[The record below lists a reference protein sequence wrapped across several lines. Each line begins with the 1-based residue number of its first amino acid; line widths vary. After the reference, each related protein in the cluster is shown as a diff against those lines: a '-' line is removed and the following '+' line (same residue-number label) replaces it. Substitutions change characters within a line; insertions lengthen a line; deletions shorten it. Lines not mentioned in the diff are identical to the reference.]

1 MNILIAPD
9 SFKGSL
15 TALRAAEIITD
26 VILRMDPAARC
37 LSLPQA
43 DGGEGT
49 IDAVYRGHGG
59 RLHLHVVPD
68 PLGRPIQARWLQL
81 PDGSALVESAACIG
95 LPLLREDERNPDL
108 LRSDGLGVLLRHLH
122 ERGYT
127 NVYCALGGTAT
138 NDAGLGLAEGLGARI
153 RFQHGAARRTVRESL
168 RAVEEIDY
176 SDCEECS
183 TVALVDVRNP
193 LCGIDGATATYGPQ
207 KGIQKSDI
215 SSWDEAIAAFA
226 AVATRDVRKLDVSS
240 PGMGA
245 AGGLGFALACFT
257 AAELRSGAA
266 FVREH
271 SGFES
276 ALPHAD
282 LVITGEGRIDRQST
296 QGKVLSGIVEAAAGK
311 GVPVVAFAGSVEQ
324 GMEEGLRR
332 DGLTALFP
340 ITPEGMSLGDAIR
353 RVEPL
358 LEQAVRRAWPEIA
371 TPS

>member
-15 TALRAAEIITD
+15 SALRAAEIITD

-122 ERGYT
+122 ERGYM

-153 RFQHGAARRTVRESL
+153 RFRHGAARRTVRESL
-168 RAVEEIDY
+168 RAVEQIDHT
-176 SDCEECS
+176 DCEECN
-183 TVALVDVRNP
+183 TVALADVRNP
-193 LCGIDGATATYGPQ
+193 LCGSHGATATYGPQ
-207 KGIQKSDI
+207 KGIPEYEI
-215 SSWDEAIAAFA
+215 ASWDEAISHFASLAA
-226 AVATRDVRKLDVSS
+226 RDVHDVDVTA

-257 AAELRSGAA
+257 AAELRSGAG

-282 LVITGEGRIDRQST
+282 LVITGEGRIDTQSR
-296 QGKVLSGIVEAAAGK
+296 QGKVLSGIVEAADGK
-311 GVPVVAFAGSVEQ
+311 GVPVVAFTGSVEP
-324 GMEEGLRR
+324 GVEEVLRR
-332 DGLTALFP
+332 DGVTGLFP
-340 ITPEGMSLGDAIR
+340 ITPEGMSLADAIR

-358 LEQAVRRAWPEIA
+358 LEQAVRRAWPLI
-371 TPS
+371 TKTC